1 MKTTFSILAF
11 LALLLSLASC
21 GGNNP
26 DHRGDQ
32 DSETATTSEQQ
43 NNTNASPSPSPSAP
57 VPTGISH
64 EAWVP
69 ADESDFV
76 ELEGGVK
83 LYFIEKGDG
92 PVPSDMNQI
101 IKAHYHGML
110 EDGTVFQSSFDRGVP
125 LEFPLG
131 GVIKGW
137 QTGLL
142 NTPVGSKIK
151 LIIPPAVGY
160 GSQPKPGI
168 PANSTLVFDVQ
179 LLDIK

>member
-1 MKTTFSILAF
+1 MKTIFARLSIIIMAC
-11 LALLLSLASC
+11 AIVAC
-21 GGNNP
+21 GESQPEQRSDAADSTNITEQDNN
-26 DHRGDQ
+26 
-32 DSETATTSEQQ
+32 TATT
-43 NNTNASPSPSPSAP
+43 NTAAPSQP
-57 VPTGISH
+57 VPTGIQH

-69 ADESDFV
+69 ADENDFV

-92 PVPSDMNQI
+92 PLPSGLNQI
-101 IKAHYHGML
+101 VKAHYHGML

-142 NTPVGSKIK
+142 STPVGSKIK
-151 LIIPPAVGY
+151 LVIPPSQGY
-160 GSQPKPGI
+160 GATPKPGI
-168 PANSTLVFDVQ
+168 PPNSTLVFDVQ
-179 LLDIK
+179 LLELK